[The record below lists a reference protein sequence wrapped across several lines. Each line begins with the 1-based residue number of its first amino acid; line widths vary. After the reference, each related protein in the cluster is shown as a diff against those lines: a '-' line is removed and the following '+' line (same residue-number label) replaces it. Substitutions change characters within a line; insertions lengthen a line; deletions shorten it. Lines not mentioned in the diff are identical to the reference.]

1 MGGGHMGFGS
11 SYRLRLFGG
20 YATTAREAIE
30 YGMTCP
36 AAIGNPFMHLRFGQ
50 ILYDSSETDHG
61 ADALIRAY
69 MGAGPEIF
77 APENPNTFH
86 S

>member
-1 MGGGHMGFGS
+1 MEGGHMGLGS
-11 SYRLRLFGG
+11 NYGLRIFGG
-20 YATTAREAIE
+20 YATTARESIK

-36 AAIGNPFMHLRFGQ
+36 ATIGNPFMHLRFGQ
-50 ILYDSSETDHG
+50 IICDSSETDRA
-61 ADALIRAY
+61 ADELIRAY

-77 APENPNTFH
+77 AQENPNTFH